1 MKKIRKKTSLLIGAL
16 CAVPL
21 ALSAQQGDIN
31 AALKAC
37 AAIDDDGQ
45 RLSCYDQ
52 ILRPGK
58 TPDRT
63 ELPATSVYSEESG
76 PAMAVQERGD
86 SQETAAAA
94 AAAAVQAPAAA
105 QVKADQPAAKPAPV
119 EVSEATETF
128 GLKEKQP
135 RDSVS
140 ITVTVN
146 GIRKNLNDRF
156 VYTTTEGQVW
166 LQIDKRRVHYDEV
179 PFVAEIRSAALGSF
193 YLKPESDGVSV
204 RVRREK

>member
-1 MKKIRKKTSLLIGAL
+1 MKKIRKKTSLLIGTL

-21 ALSAQQGDIN
+21 ALSAQQGDID
-31 AALKAC
+31 AVLKAC

-52 ILRPGK
+52 VLRPEK

-63 ELPATSVYSEESG
+63 ALPATTDYSEESG
-76 PAMAVQERGD
+76 PVKAVQEQRD

-94 AAAAVQAPAAA
+94 AAAAAAGAA
-105 QVKADQPAAKPAPV
+105 QVNADQPAAKPAPA
-119 EVSEATETF
+119 EVPEATETF

-135 RDSVS
+135 RESVS

-146 GIRKNLNDRF
+146 GIRKNLNNRF
-156 VYTTTEGQVW
+156 VYTTAEGQVW